1 MTAAT
6 AESRTDGN
14 QDDIV
19 AQWLDEGRHT
29 GRADTYAG
37 KRRSVRYTLQAPVLV
52 EVIGAGPGTAPQ
64 YGYSRDVSRGGMSVK
79 CRQRIATMSRVRV
92 TREDTNQAVCGRIRH
107 CTTTLNGFI
116 IGIEF
121 EAGPQEC
128 DAVRKSA

>member
-6 AESRTDGN
+6 AESRTDWN
-14 QDDIV
+14 QDDT
-19 AQWLDEGRHT
+19 AGQWLDEAQET
-29 GRADTYAG
+29 GRADSYAG
-37 KRRSVRYTLQAPVLV
+37 KRCAVRYTLEVPVLV
-52 EVIGAGPGTAPQ
+52 EVIGEGSRTAPQ
-64 YGYSRDVSRGGMSVK
+64 YGYSRDVSRGGMGVK

-92 TREDTNQAVCGRIRH
+92 TREDTNEALYGRIRH

-128 DAVRKSA
+128 NALRRSA